1 MQPDL
6 HISHPLFHAAYVER
20 TAEWTMPNLHY
31 HDAYEIRILEKGDHQ
46 YILDDVIYDV
56 HPFDCMMH
64 KPNVLHKSHN
74 TRHFIRIGIYFTTAF
89 LDTYFTK
96 NAQNRLLKCFEYPKI
111 TLSKEDYKEL
121 RRITLIMLQEDIN
134 SETNVIF
141 VYLSYILDILNKNA
155 VLFKAKPKQDDISMV
170 LSYINQNFANIHS
183 IEDIANNFYIT
194 KYYLAHKFKEATGA
208 TLIQYLNQIRIRNAC
223 SMLKNTSMSVT
234 EIGEACGFNS
244 TIYFCNMFKKIE
256 KTTPSEYRRKND
268 IS

>member
-74 TRHFIRIGIYFTTAF
+74 TRHFIRIGIYFTSAF
-89 LDTYFTK
+89 LNTYFTK
-96 NAQNRLLKCFEYPKI
+96 NAQNILLKCFEYPKI

-134 SETNVIF
+134 SENNVIF
-141 VYLSYILDILNKNA
+141 VYLSYILA
-155 VLFKAKPKQDDISMV
+155 
-170 LSYINQNFANIHS
+170 YINQNFANIHS

-223 SMLKNTSMSVT
+223 SMLKNTSMSIT